1 MVVSSFEF
9 RVSSLRLRRAFRA
22 GLLAAGLWAAPYL
35 GLAQKIGYAD
45 SRYVMEKLPAYAT
58 AQQEVNR
65 MSAGWQKEIEA
76 KRAEIDR
83 LNRDY
88 KLSEPLLRDE
98 QKKKRLDEIAKKETE
113 AREFQQKTFG
123 FEGTVFKKRQ
133 ELMKPVYDQ
142 VFAAIEKVA
151 KLKQLAII
159 FDKSGDVTMLYTNPT
174 HDYTEYVLEELG
186 IKSPEKNAPGRPP
199 AGAEDQQ
206 VNPPGS
212 QDDGGGKDGGGTDS
226 APPPVDDKPVPP
238 GGRKP

>member
-1 MVVSSFEF
+1 MRS
-9 RVSSLRLRRAFRA
+9 RSLRWLFGAVLLT
-22 GLLAAGLWAAPYL
+22 GLASRPAD
-35 GLAQKIGYAD
+35 AQKIGYAD
-45 SRYVMEKLPAYAT
+45 SKYILEKLPAYGT

-65 MSAGWQKEIEA
+65 LSTAWQKEIEA

-142 VFAAIEKVA
+142 VFAAFEKVA
-151 KLKQLAII
+151 KQKQLAII

-186 IKSPEKNAPGRPP
+186 IKSPEKNQPGRQP
-199 AGAEDQQ
+199 AGADDQQ
-206 VNPPGS
+206 VSLPGGENGKEE
-212 QDDGGGKDGGGTDS
+212 GGNDFPNQS
-226 APPPVDDKPVPP
+226 EEKPTPP
-238 GGRKP
+238 GGSRKP

>member
-1 MVVSSFEF
+1 MWCAV
-9 RVSSLRLRRAFRA
+9 
-22 GLLAAGLWAAPYL
+22 LLAL
-35 GLAQKIGYAD
+35 GVWLASYRAQAQKIGYAD
-45 SRYVMEKLPAYAT
+45 SRYVLEKLPAYAA

-76 KRAEIDR
+76 KRTEIDR

-142 VFAAIEKVA
+142 VFTAIEKIA
-151 KLKQLAII
+151 KQKQLAII

-186 IKSPEKNAPGRPP
+186 IKSPEKNQPGRQP

-206 VNPPGS
+206 VSPPGS
-212 QDDGGGKDGGGTDS
+212 RDGGGGKDGGDGTRS
-226 APPPVDDKPVPP
+226 MPQSEEKPMPP
-238 GGRKP
+238 GGKP

>member
-1 MVVSSFEF
+1 
-9 RVSSLRLRRAFRA
+9 
-22 GLLAAGLWAAPYL
+22 
-35 GLAQKIGYAD
+35 
-45 SRYVMEKLPAYAT
+45 
-58 AQQEVNR
+58 
-65 MSAGWQKEIEA
+65 MSAGWQKEIEQ
-76 KRAEIDR
+76 KRQEIDR

-142 VFAAIEKVA
+142 VFAAFEKVA

-186 IKSPEKNAPGRPP
+186 IKSPEKNQPGRQPE
-199 AGAEDQQ
+199 GAEDQQ
-206 VNPPGS
+206 VNLPGGDAGKEGGNEGFPSPPAEEKPAAPGS
-212 QDDGGGKDGGGTDS
+212 
-226 APPPVDDKPVPP
+226 
-238 GGRKP
+238 RKP

>member
-1 MVVSSFEF
+1 MSFEF
-9 RVSSLRLRRAFRA
+9 RVSGFQWSLRRLAVAVLIVA
-22 GLLAAGLWAAPYL
+22 GTGSWAM
-35 GLAQKIGYAD
+35 AQKIGYAD
-45 SRYVMEKLPAYAT
+45 SRYILEKLPTYAT

-65 MSAGWQKEIEA
+65 MSAGWQKEIEQ
-76 KRAEIDR
+76 KRQEIDR

-142 VFAAIEKVA
+142 VFTAMEKVA
-151 KLKQLAII
+151 KQKQLAII

-186 IKSPEKNAPGRPP
+186 IKSPEKNQPGRPP
-199 AGAEDQQ
+199 QGAEDQK
-206 VNPPGS
+206 VNLPGGGGEPEGAGNDFPTPPADEKPAPPGS
-212 QDDGGGKDGGGTDS
+212 
-226 APPPVDDKPVPP
+226 
-238 GGRKP
+238 RKP

>member
-1 MVVSSFEF
+1 M
-9 RVSSLRLRRAFRA
+9 RLRCFRWLSGA
-22 GLLAAGLWAAPYL
+22 LLVGGLTASPAI
-35 GLAQKIGYAD
+35 AQKFGYAD
-45 SRYVMEKLPAYAT
+45 SKYILEKLPAYST
-58 AQQEVNR
+58 AQQEVNKL
-65 MSAGWQKEIEA
+65 SAAWQKEIEA

-98 QKKKRLDEIAKKETE
+98 QKKKRLDEIALKEKE

-142 VFAAIEKVA
+142 VFTAFEKVA

-159 FDKSGDVTMLYTNPT
+159 FDKSGDLTMLYTNPT

-186 IKSPEKNAPGRPP
+186 HQIAGEKTRPVSRPP
-199 AGAEDQQ
+199 APTARQGEPARR
-206 VNPPGS
+206 
-212 QDDGGGKDGGGTDS
+212 
-226 APPPVDDKPVPP
+226 
-238 GGRKP
+238 GRRR

>member
-1 MVVSSFEF
+1 MLFGFSGGMRPVRRGAQVV
-9 RVSSLRLRRAFRA
+9 LALLI
-22 GLLAAGLWAAPYL
+22 GLGAWSGAH
-35 GLAQKIGYAD
+35 AQKIGYAD
-45 SRYVMEKLPAYAT
+45 SRYIVEKLPAYTT

-65 MSAGWQKEIEA
+65 LSAAWQKEIEA
-76 KRAEIDR
+76 KRQEIDR

-98 QKKKRLDEIAKKETE
+98 QKKKRLDEIAGKEKE

-142 VFAAIEKVA
+142 VFTALEKVA
-151 KLKQLAII
+151 KQKQLAII

-186 IKSPEKNAPGRPP
+186 LKSPEKNQPGRQP
-199 AGAEDQQ
+199 AG
-206 VNPPGS
+206 S
-212 QDDGGGKDGGGTDS
+212 
-226 APPPVDDKPVPP
+226 DDKRVSLP
-238 GGRKP
+238 GGDDSQESGSDFPNQSPEEKPVAPRSGKP

>member
-1 MVVSSFEF
+1 MAVSSFKF
-9 RVSSLRLRRAFRA
+9 RVSSLRPSRALRA
-22 GLLAAGLWAAPYL
+22 GLVAASLWAAPYVSQ
-35 GLAQKIGYAD
+35 AQKIGYAD
-45 SRYVMEKLPAYAT
+45 SRYILEKLPTYAT

-76 KRAEIDR
+76 KRTEIDR

-98 QKKKRLDEIAKKETE
+98 QKKKRLDEITKKETE

-142 VFAAIEKVA
+142 VFAAFEKVA
-151 KLKQLAII
+151 KQKQLAII

-186 IKSPEKNAPGRPP
+186 IKSPEKNQPGRPP
-199 AGAEDQQ
+199 AGAEDKQ
-206 VNPPGS
+206 VDLPGGES
-212 QDDGGGKDGGGTDS
+212 EKEGGNADFPNQS
-226 APPPVDDKPVPP
+226 VEDKPVAP
-238 GGRKP
+238 GSRKP

>member
-1 MVVSSFEF
+1 M
-9 RVSSLRLRRAFRA
+9 RLRCFRWLIG
-22 GLLAAGLWAAPYL
+22 GLLLSTLAGGTAQ
-35 GLAQKIGYAD
+35 AQKFGYAD
-45 SRYVMEKLPAYAT
+45 SKYIMEKLPAYAT

-65 MSAGWQKEIEA
+65 MSAAWQKEIEG

-98 QKKKRLDEIAKKETE
+98 QKKKRLDEIAKKELE

-142 VFAAIEKVA
+142 VFTAFEKVA

-159 FDKSGDVTMLYTNPT
+159 FDKSGDITMLYTNPT

-186 IKSPEKNAPGRPP
+186 IKSAEKNQPGRSPD
-199 AGAEDQQ
+199 GADDQK
-206 VNPPGS
+206 VNLPGGGS
-212 QDDGGGKDGGGTDS
+212 EDGGGGGG
-226 APPPVDDKPVPP
+226 P
-238 GGRKP
+238 GGGLGGDIPNQPSETKPASSGKK

>member
-1 MVVSSFEF
+1 MSFEF
-9 RVSSLRLRRAFRA
+9 RVLGCGGRALRRLLTV
-22 GLLAAGLWAAPYL
+22 GLVALAPVVAPFAVE
-35 GLAQKIGYAD
+35 AQKIGYAD
-45 SRYVMEKLPAYAT
+45 SRYIVEKLPAYAT

-65 MSAGWQKEIEA
+65 LSAAWQKEIEG
-76 KRAEIDR
+76 KRADVDR

-98 QKKKRLDEIAKKETE
+98 QKKKRLDEIAKKEAE

-142 VFAAIEKVA
+142 VFTAIEKVA
-151 KLKQLAII
+151 KQKQLAII

-186 IKSPEKNAPGRPP
+186 IKSPEKNQPGRPP
-199 AGAEDQQ
+199 AGADDQQ
-206 VNPPGS
+206 VSLPGAEGGKEGSGNDFPSQGAEDKPAAPGS
-212 QDDGGGKDGGGTDS
+212 
-226 APPPVDDKPVPP
+226 
-238 GGRKP
+238 RKP

>member
-1 MVVSSFEF
+1 MRVDLRVFGFARFVRHLVVG
-9 RVSSLRLRRAFRA
+9 L
-22 GLLAAGLWAAPYL
+22 GLLTGGAVN
-35 GLAQKIGYAD
+35 AQKIGYAD
-45 SRYVMEKLPAYAT
+45 SKYILEKLPTYAT

-65 MSAGWQKEIEA
+65 LSAGWQKEIEQ
-76 KRAEIDR
+76 KRLDIDR

-142 VFAAIEKVA
+142 VFAAFEKVA
-151 KLKQLAII
+151 KQKQLAII

-186 IKSPEKNAPGRPP
+186 IKSPEKNQPGRPP
-199 AGAEDQQ
+199 AGADDKQVDLPGGGDKENGAGNDIPAQPAEDR
-206 VNPPGS
+206 PAAPGS
-212 QDDGGGKDGGGTDS
+212 
-226 APPPVDDKPVPP
+226 
-238 GGRKP
+238 RKP

>member
-1 MVVSSFEF
+1 M
-9 RVSSLRLRRAFRA
+9 SLRVLRLLVW
-22 GLLAAGLWAAPYL
+22 GGLLSLLAASAAH
-35 GLAQKIGYAD
+35 AQKIGYAD
-45 SRYVMEKLPAYAT
+45 SRYIMEKLPAYSA

-65 MSAGWQKEIEA
+65 LSAAWQKEIEQ
-76 KRAEIDR
+76 KRKDIDQ

-98 QKKKRLDEIAKKETE
+98 QKKKRLDEIAKKEAE

-151 KLKQLAII
+151 KQKQLAII

-186 IKSPEKNAPGRPP
+186 IKSPEKNQPGRRPE
-199 AGAEDQQ
+199 GADDQQ
-206 VNPPGS
+206 VQLP
-212 QDDGGGKDGGGTDS
+212 GGGKSGGDS
-226 APPPVDDKPVPP
+226 GSGNDFPNQSTEEKPVAP
-238 GGRKP
+238 GSKKP